1 MKFLTNSLKV
11 TFLLL
16 TVLFLNG
23 CSGDEDSDETTAN
36 IQGVWQ
42 LGRMYGTANY
52 NGMNANLDG
61 DSEGTMEFKSDG
73 TYDSNIISG
82 YITISIPAMSYSETT
97 PIDAATTSGE
107 YFYDVTTDNLEID
120 GEMSK
125 VVVLNA
131 NYMKIKTLINDS
143 GVTGELFTEYHR

>member
-16 TVLFLNG
+16 SVLFLNG
-23 CSGDEDSDETTAN
+23 CSGEEDSDETVAN

-61 DSEGTMEFKSDG
+61 DSEGTMEFKANG
-73 TYDSNIISG
+73 TYDSNIISA
-82 YITISIPAMSYSETT
+82 YLTVSIPALNYSETT
-97 PIDAATTSGE
+97 PIEASTTSGE
-107 YFYDVTTDNLEID
+107 YYYDEITDDLDID

-131 NYMKIKTLINDS
+131 NFMKIKTLINDS
-143 GVTGELFTEYHR
+143 GVTGELFTEFHR

>member
-23 CSGDEDSDETTAN
+23 CSGEEDSDETVAN

-61 DSEGTMEFKSDG
+61 DSEGTMEFKANG
-73 TYDSNIISG
+73 TYDSNIISA
-82 YITISIPAMSYSETT
+82 YLTVSIPALNYSETT
-97 PIDAATTSGE
+97 PIEASTTSGE
-107 YFYDVTTDNLEID
+107 YYYDEITDDLDID

-131 NYMKIKTLINDS
+131 NFMKIKTLINDS

>member
-16 TVLFLNG
+16 SVLFLNG
-23 CSGDEDSDETTAN
+23 CSGEEDSDETVAN

-52 NGMNANLDG
+52 NGMNSNLDG
-61 DSEGTMEFKSDG
+61 DSEGTMEFKANG
-73 TYDSNIISG
+73 TYDSNIISA
-82 YITISIPAMSYSETT
+82 YLTVSIPALNYSETT
-97 PIDAATTSGE
+97 PIEASSTSGE
-107 YFYDVTTDNLEID
+107 YYYDEITDDLDID

-131 NYMKIKTLINDS
+131 NFMKIKTLINDS

>member
-16 TVLFLNG
+16 SVLFLNG
-23 CSGDEDSDETTAN
+23 CSGEEASDETVAN

-61 DSEGTMEFKSDG
+61 DSEGTMEFKANG
-73 TYDSNIISG
+73 TYDSNIISA
-82 YITISIPAMSYSETT
+82 YLTVSIPALNYSETT
-97 PIDAATTSGE
+97 PIEASTTSGE
-107 YFYDVTTDNLEID
+107 YYYDEITDDLDID

-131 NYMKIKTLINDS
+131 NFMKIKTLINDS

>member
-23 CSGDEDSDETTAN
+23 CSGDEDSDDTTAN

-52 NGMNANLDG
+52 NGMNANLEG
-61 DSEGTMEFKSDG
+61 DSEGTMEFKTDG
-73 TYDSNIISG
+73 TYDNDVISA
-82 YITISIPAMSYSETT
+82 YITVSIPSMNYSETT
-97 PIDAATTSGE
+97 PIEASSTSGE

-143 GVTGELFTEYHR
+143 GVTGELFSEYHR

>member
-16 TVLFLNG
+16 SVLFLNG
-23 CSGDEDSDETTAN
+23 CSGEEDSDETVAN

-61 DSEGTMEFKSDG
+61 DSEGTMEFKANG
-73 TYDSNIISG
+73 TYDSNIISA
-82 YITISIPAMSYSETT
+82 YLTVSIPALNYSETT
-97 PIDAATTSGE
+97 PIEASTTSGE
-107 YFYDVTTDNLEID
+107 YYYDEITDDLDID

-131 NYMKIKTLINDS
+131 NFMKIKTLINDS

>member
-16 TVLFLNG
+16 SVLFLNG
-23 CSGDEDSDETTAN
+23 CSGEEDSDETVAN

-61 DSEGTMEFKSDG
+61 DSEGIMEFKANG
-73 TYDSNIISG
+73 TYDSNIISA
-82 YITISIPAMSYSETT
+82 YLTVSIPALNYSETT
-97 PIDAATTSGE
+97 PIEASTTSGE
-107 YFYDVTTDNLEID
+107 YYYDEITDDLDID

-131 NYMKIKTLINDS
+131 NFMKIKTLINDS
-143 GVTGELFTEYHR
+143 DVTGELFTEYHR

>member
-36 IQGVWQ
+36 IEGVWQ

-73 TYDSNIISG
+73 TYDSNIISA
-82 YITISIPAMSYSETT
+82 YLTVSIPALNYS
-97 PIDAATTSGE
+97 
-107 YFYDVTTDNLEID
+107 
-120 GEMSK
+120 
-125 VVVLNA
+125 
-131 NYMKIKTLINDS
+131 
-143 GVTGELFTEYHR
+143 

>member
-16 TVLFLNG
+16 TLLFLNG

-61 DSEGTMEFKSDG
+61 DSEGTMEFKANG
-73 TYDSNIISG
+73 TYDSNIISA
-82 YITISIPAMSYSETT
+82 YLTVSIPALNYSETT
-97 PIDAATTSGE
+97 PIEASSTSGE
-107 YFYDVTTDNLEID
+107 YYYDEITDDLDID

-131 NYMKIKTLINDS
+131 NFMKIKTLINDS

>member
-1 MKFLTNSLKV
+1 MKFLSNSLKV
-11 TFLLL
+11 TFVLMSI
-16 TVLFLNG
+16 LFLNG
-23 CSGDEDSDETTAN
+23 CSNDEESDKTTAN
-36 IQGVWQ
+36 IEGVWQ

-52 NGMNANLDG
+52 SGTRVNLEG

-97 PIDAATTSGE
+97 PIDAATTTGE
-107 YFYDVTTDNLEID
+107 YFYDQTTDNLEID

-143 GVTGELFTEYHR
+143 GVTGELFSEYHR

>member
-16 TVLFLNG
+16 SVLFLNG
-23 CSGDEDSDETTAN
+23 CSGEEDSDETVAN

-61 DSEGTMEFKSDG
+61 DSEGTMEFKANG
-73 TYDSNIISG
+73 TYDSNIISA
-82 YITISIPAMSYSETT
+82 YLTVSIPTLNYSETT
-97 PIDAATTSGE
+97 PIEASTTSGE
-107 YFYDVTTDNLEID
+107 YYYDEITDDLDID

-131 NYMKIKTLINDS
+131 NFMKIKTLINDS

>member
-16 TVLFLNG
+16 SVLFLNG
-23 CSGDEDSDETTAN
+23 CSNDDETDKTTAN
-36 IQGVWQ
+36 IEGVWQ
-42 LGRMYGTANY
+42 LGNMYGTANY
-52 NGMNANLDG
+52 SGTRVNLEG

-97 PIDAATTSGE
+97 PIDAATTTGE
-107 YFYDVTTDNLEID
+107 YFYDQTTDNLEID

>member
-16 TVLFLNG
+16 SVLFLNG
-23 CSGDEDSDETTAN
+23 CSGEEDSDETVAN

-61 DSEGTMEFKSDG
+61 DSEGTMEFKANG
-73 TYDSNIISG
+73 TYDSNIISA
-82 YITISIPAMSYSETT
+82 YLTVSIPALNYSETT
-97 PIDAATTSGE
+97 PIEASTTSGE
-107 YFYDVTTDNLEID
+107 YYYDEITDDLDID

-131 NYMKIKTLINDS
+131 NFMNIKTLINDS

>member
-1 MKFLTNSLKV
+1 MKILSNSLKV

-16 TVLFLNG
+16 SVLFLSG

-36 IQGVWQ
+36 IEGVWQ

-52 NGMNANLDG
+52 NGMNANLEG
-61 DSEGTMEFKSDG
+61 DSEGTMDFKTDG
-73 TYDSNIISG
+73 TYDNDIISA
-82 YITISIPAMSYSETT
+82 YLTVSIPAMSYSETT
-97 PIDAATTSGE
+97 TIEPSFSSGE
-107 YFYDVTTDNLEID
+107 YYYDEVTDDLEID

-131 NYMKIKTLINDS
+131 NFMKIKTQINDS

>member
-1 MKFLTNSLKV
+1 MKFLSNSLKV
-11 TFLLL
+11 TFVLLSI
-16 TVLFLNG
+16 LFLNG
-23 CSGDEDSDETTAN
+23 CSSDDESDKTTAN
-36 IQGVWQ
+36 IEGVWQ
-42 LGRMYGTANY
+42 LGNMYGIANY
-52 NGMNANLDG
+52 SGTRVNLEG

-97 PIDAATTSGE
+97 PIDAATTTGE
-107 YFYDVTTDNLEID
+107 YFYDQTTDNLEID

>member
-52 NGMNANLDG
+52 NGMDGNLDG
-61 DSEGTMEFKSDG
+61 DSEGTMEFKANG
-73 TYDSNIISG
+73 TYDSNIISA
-82 YITISIPAMSYSETT
+82 YLTVSIPALNYSETT
-97 PIDAATTSGE
+97 PIEASTTSGE
-107 YFYDVTTDNLEID
+107 YYYDEITDDLDID

-131 NYMKIKTLINDS
+131 NFMKIKTLINDS

>member
-1 MKFLTNSLKV
+1 MKFLSNSFKV

-16 TVLFLNG
+16 SVLFLTG
-23 CSGDEDSDETTAN
+23 CSNDEDSDETTAN
-36 IQGVWQ
+36 IEGVWQ

-52 NGMNANLDG
+52 NGMNATLDG
-61 DSEGTMEFKSDG
+61 DSEGTTEFKSDG
-73 TYDSNIISG
+73 TYDSNIVSA
-82 YITISIPAMSYSETT
+82 YLTVTIPAMNYSETT
-97 PIDAATTSGE
+97 PIEPSSGSGE
-107 YFYDVTTDNLEID
+107 YYYDEVTDDLEID

-131 NYMKIKTLINDS
+131 NFMKIKTLINDS

>member
-16 TVLFLNG
+16 SVLFLNG
-23 CSGDEDSDETTAN
+23 CSNDDETDKTTAN
-36 IQGVWQ
+36 IEGVWQ
-42 LGRMYGTANY
+42 LGNMYGTANY
-52 NGMNANLDG
+52 SGTRVNLDG

-97 PIDAATTSGE
+97 PIDAATTTGE
-107 YFYDVTTDNLEID
+107 YFYDQTTDNLEID

>member
-16 TVLFLNG
+16 SVLFLNG
-23 CSGDEDSDETTAN
+23 CSNDDETDKTTAN
-36 IQGVWQ
+36 IEGVWQ
-42 LGRMYGTANY
+42 LGNMYGTANY
-52 NGMNANLDG
+52 SGTRVNLEG

-97 PIDAATTSGE
+97 PIDAATTTGE
-107 YFYDVTTDNLEID
+107 YFYDQTTDNLEID

-143 GVTGELFTEYHR
+143 GVTGELFSEYHR

>member
-16 TVLFLNG
+16 SVLFLNG
-23 CSGDEDSDETTAN
+23 CSGEEDSDETVAN

-61 DSEGTMEFKSDG
+61 DSEGTMEFKANG
-73 TYDSNIISG
+73 TYDSNIISA
-82 YITISIPAMSYSETT
+82 YLTVSIPALNYSETT
-97 PIDAATTSGE
+97 PIEASTTSGE
-107 YFYDVTTDNLEID
+107 YYYDEITDDLDID

-131 NYMKIKTLINDS
+131 NFMKIKTLINDS
-143 GVTGELFTEYHR
+143 DVTGELFTEYHR

>member
-16 TVLFLNG
+16 SVLFLNG
-23 CSGDEDSDETTAN
+23 CSGEEDSDETVAN

-61 DSEGTMEFKSDG
+61 DSEGTMEFKTDG
-73 TYDSNIISG
+73 TYDNDVISA
-82 YITISIPAMSYSETT
+82 YITVSIPSMNYSETT
-97 PIDAATTSGE
+97 PIEASSTSGE

-143 GVTGELFTEYHR
+143 GVTGELFSEYHR

>member
-1 MKFLTNSLKV
+1 MKFLTNSLKA

-23 CSGDEDSDETTAN
+23 CSGEEDSDETVAN

-61 DSEGTMEFKSDG
+61 DSEGTMEFKANG
-73 TYDSNIISG
+73 TYDSNIISA
-82 YITISIPAMSYSETT
+82 YLTVSIPALNYSETT
-97 PIDAATTSGE
+97 PIEASSTSGE
-107 YFYDVTTDNLEID
+107 YYYDEITDDLDID

-131 NYMKIKTLINDS
+131 NFMKIKTLINDS

>member
-1 MKFLTNSLKV
+1 M
-11 TFLLL
+11 TFL
-16 TVLFLNG
+16 NS
-23 CSGDEDSDETTAN
+23 CSGEEDSDETVAN

-61 DSEGTMEFKSDG
+61 DSEGTMEFKANG
-73 TYDSNIISG
+73 TYDSNIISA
-82 YITISIPAMSYSETT
+82 YLTVSIPALNYSETT
-97 PIDAATTSGE
+97 PIEASTTSGE
-107 YFYDVTTDNLEID
+107 YYYDEITDDLDID

-131 NYMKIKTLINDS
+131 NFMKIKTLINDS
-143 GVTGELFTEYHR
+143 GVTGELFTEFHR

>member
-16 TVLFLNG
+16 SVLFLNG
-23 CSGDEDSDETTAN
+23 CSGEEDSDETVAN

-61 DSEGTMEFKSDG
+61 DSEGTMEFKANG
-73 TYDSNIISG
+73 TYDSNIISA
-82 YITISIPAMSYSETT
+82 YLTVSIPALNYSETT
-97 PIDAATTSGE
+97 PIEASTTSGE
-107 YFYDVTTDNLEID
+107 YYYDEITDDLDID

-131 NYMKIKTLINDS
+131 NFMKIKTLINDS
-143 GVTGELFTEYHR
+143 GVTGELFSEYHR

>member
-16 TVLFLNG
+16 TLLFLNG

-61 DSEGTMEFKSDG
+61 DSEGTMEFKANG
-73 TYDSNIISG
+73 TYDSNIISA
-82 YITISIPAMSYSETT
+82 YLTVSIPALNYSETT
-97 PIDAATTSGE
+97 PIEASSTSGE
-107 YFYDVTTDNLEID
+107 YYYDEITDDLEID

-131 NYMKIKTLINDS
+131 NFMKIKTLINDS

>member
-16 TVLFLNG
+16 SVLFLNG
-23 CSGDEDSDETTAN
+23 CSGEEDSDETVAN

-61 DSEGTMEFKSDG
+61 DSEGTMEFKANG
-73 TYDSNIISG
+73 TYDSNIISA
-82 YITISIPAMSYSETT
+82 YLTVSIPALNYSETT
-97 PIDAATTSGE
+97 PIEASSTSGE
-107 YFYDVTTDNLEID
+107 YYYDEITDDLDID

-131 NYMKIKTLINDS
+131 NFMKIKTLINDS